1 MRYVLA
7 TALGASAALCTN
19 PAQARDAEYRI
30 DIRAVDLRDALATL
44 SAQTGMSF
52 ASDGP
57 MPRTAVSAVRGEMT
71 VGVALDR
78 MLRTLGLEGV
88 RVGPRAYRIAR
99 RKPADRN
106 GGTPVDPA
114 PPAEDIV
121 VTGRKQ
127 SELLSAVAAP
137 ITVYVPDDTG
147 RSGVATATREV
158 ARGSQGL
165 VLTNSGAGGDRLFI
179 RGIADSPLNG
189 LSQSTVSVH
198 LNDARLTYNAPE
210 PGLRLVDIARVEVL
224 KGPQG
229 PLYGTGALG
238 GVYRIVTNRPVL
250 GLTEGLAGMGV
261 SLVTDGGFGTQTEGL
276 LNLPLISDRA
286 AVRIVGYAARDPGWI
301 DNPRFGRDLNRSTTW
316 GGRIALRLVPFDG
329 WTVDLSAM
337 TQSIRTLDSQYV
349 DRTDGVRTRDVP
361 IPEPRSGKLE
371 TVQSTVAGSIGSVRL
386 TIATG
391 LTRQTLTDIY
401 DASASALSLGLP
413 GSAIYVDWRRYVVF
427 DQEIRIGSA
436 PGSRFAWVAG
446 TSFML
451 ARSNAEGPLL
461 TGEGPQENYG
471 SAHRRVLETAIFADA
486 SMPLLGGLRLG
497 IGMRGFHTDV
507 RDDRFAP
514 IDPSVQAE
522 ASFSVT
528 PSASLSYE
536 FAPDQAIYMR
546 FGTAFR
552 PGGLDP
558 GNAATRRYVA
568 DAVRNIDLGARL
580 RLDEGRLSLEGSLF
594 KATWN
599 NIQSDY
605 LGTDGLIATHNVGRA
620 SIIGAELSADWR
632 LSGGWRLR
640 GGATWQR
647 PRLTHDMTGNA
658 LPEDVRLPL
667 VSDISARLGL
677 GRTIDLQGWR
687 VTPDL
692 SANLVGASRLSFEA
706 DLDRRVPA
714 YVIGRLGVSA
724 ARDRL
729 TLRVDIDNLLDS
741 SASTFAL
748 GNPFSVRTTRQ
759 YTPLRP
765 RTASVSAS
773 RRF

>member
-7 TALGASAALCTN
+7 TALAASAALCT
-19 PAQARDAEYRI
+19 PSAQARDTEYRI
-30 DIRAVDLRDALATL
+30 DIRAVDLGDALATL
-44 SAQTGMSF
+44 SAQTGVSF

-57 MPRTAVSAVRGEMT
+57 MPRAAVSAVRGEMT
-71 VGVALDR
+71 VGDALDR
-78 MLRTLGLEGV
+78 MFRALDLQGV

-99 RKPADRN
+99 RKPAGEN
-106 GGTPVDPA
+106 SATPAPPA

-127 SELLSAVAAP
+127 SELLSAMAAP
-137 ITVYVPDDTG
+137 VAVYVPDDEG
-147 RSGVATATREV
+147 RSGVGTTTRDV
-158 ARGSQGL
+158 ARGTEGL
-165 VLTNSGAGGDRLFI
+165 VLTNSGAGGDRSFI
-179 RGIADSPLNG
+179 RGIADSPFNG
-189 LSQSTVSVH
+189 LSQSTVSVQ

-210 PGLRLVDIARVEVL
+210 PGLRLVDVARVEVL

-250 GLTEGLAGMGV
+250 GLTEGEAGLGISAV
-261 SLVTDGGFGTQTEGL
+261 AGGGFGAQAEGVI
-276 LNLPLISDRA
+276 NLPLIDDRA
-286 AVRIVGYAARDPGWI
+286 AVRIVGYVARDPGWV
-301 DNPRFGRDLNRSTTW
+301 DNPRFGRDLNRSRIW
-316 GGRIALRLVPFDG
+316 GGRVALRIVPFDG

-337 TQSIRTLDSQYV
+337 TQSILIQDGQYV
-349 DRTDGVRTRDVP
+349 TAGAARARDVP
-361 IPEPRSGKLE
+361 IREPRSAKLE
-371 TVQSTVAGSIGSVRL
+371 TLQSTIAGSIGTLRL

-391 LTRQTLTDIY
+391 LTRQTQGNIY
-401 DASASALSLGLP
+401 DASASVSSPGLP
-413 GSAIYVDWRRYVVF
+413 FPAIYDDWRRYVVL
-427 DQEIRIGSA
+427 DQEIRIGSV
-436 PGSRFAWVAG
+436 PGSRFVWVAG

-451 ARSNAEGPLL
+451 ARSNADGPLL
-461 TGEGPQENYG
+461 AGSGPPRQFL
-471 SAHRRVLETAIFADA
+471 SAYRRILETAIFADG
-486 SMPLLGGLRLG
+486 SFPLLDRLRLG
-497 IGMRGFHTDV
+497 IGVRGFHTDT

-514 IDPSVQAE
+514 IDPSARAE

-536 FAPDQAIYMR
+536 IAPDQTVYLR

-558 GNAATRRYVA
+558 GNAATRHYVA
-568 DAVRNIDLGARL
+568 DTVRNVDLGGRV
-580 RLDEGRLSLEGSLF
+580 RLDGGRLSLEGGLF
-594 KATWN
+594 KANWD

-605 LGTDGLIATHNVGRA
+605 LGADGLIATHNVGRA

-647 PRLTHDMTGNA
+647 PRLTHDMSGNA
-658 LPEDVRLPL
+658 LPRSAHLP
-667 VSDISARLGL
+667 VVPDISVRLGL
-677 GRTIDLQGWR
+677 ARDIDLRGWR

-692 SANLVGASRLSFEA
+692 SANLVGASHLSFDA
-706 DLDRRVPA
+706 DLDRHLPA
-714 YVIGRLGVSA
+714 YVIGWLGASA
-724 ARDRL
+724 VRDRL
-729 TLRVDIDNLLDS
+729 TLRFDIDNLLDS
-741 SASTFAL
+741 SADTFAL
-748 GNPFSVRTTRQ
+748 GNPFSVRTSRQ

-765 RTASVSAS
+765 RTVSLSAS